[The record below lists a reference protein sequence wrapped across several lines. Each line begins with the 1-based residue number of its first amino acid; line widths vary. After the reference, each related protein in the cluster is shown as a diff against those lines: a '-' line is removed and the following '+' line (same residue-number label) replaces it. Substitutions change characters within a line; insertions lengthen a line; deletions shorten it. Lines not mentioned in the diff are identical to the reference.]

1 MRADSGR
8 AATGRAGEDAA
19 ARYLEAQGCRV
30 LARNWR
36 ANPGEIDIVAECPPA
51 PGEHEPTLTFVEV
64 RTRHGEQGLAEESI
78 TPRKAANM
86 AAAAYAYMLAHD
98 IDPEATPWRIDLIA
112 VTVRGARILDLNW
125 ATSVV

>member
-1 MRADSGR
+1 MPADAGR

-36 ANPGEIDIVAECPPA
+36 ANPGEIDIVAECPPE
-51 PGEHEPTLTFVEV
+51 PGESQPTLAFVEV
-64 RTRHGEQGLAEESI
+64 RTRHGDVGLAEESI
-78 TPRKAANM
+78 TPRKAASM

-98 IDPEATPWRIDLIA
+98 IDPEATPWRLDLVA
-112 VTVRGARILDLNW
+112 VTVRGPRILDLNW
-125 ATSVV
+125 SPGVL